1 MAKRKRGRGQLR
13 RLRGKGS
20 LGAALLAGLLAWTL
34 ALPSMAAEDDARRIA
49 AGPGRLDAQRIDAL
63 FESAILQS
71 QSIEPAVRTLAALA
85 ADRGEVRRVRAN
97 AHLAIAH
104 LQWRYGHFDEAEA
117 SVDAALALN
126 ETADGLLLKARLQ
139 DAAGDAQAALPWY
152 ERAAAATERAE
163 EQEFIRL
170 RQTMIQVDERNVDA
184 LLELA
189 GQRDQAFRNRAA
201 VALALLGH
209 PAKAVQLYRPDETSD
224 RQFQQHV
231 RLAEWAIAVGDRAL
245 RQGAQGDATR
255 NWFERAQREAWA
267 AYQGARVR
275 TDLLYALAVL
285 VEAYRKDDALERLIE
300 ELGQRPESNED
311 LLRLRVDLLI
321 ETQRYDQAIA
331 FYQAAEGAE
340 VDAEA
345 RRRLIDLYDAAGR
358 TEDMIAEYRRLMAA
372 EPDQV
377 QWHAGLATH
386 YMNAAQP
393 QLALEVWQ
401 ALEAGNPERSALLA
415 DAGVIMIQMG
425 FVDEAMDM
433 IERHMAAQGE
443 SVEGLMFL
451 FETSFARGRDERA
464 LAVLARLEAL
474 LPPGAGDLRVV
485 ADAYERLHRPER
497 ALAIYQ
503 GIREAEGELGYD
515 ERMRL
520 AWLHSMVGDKRRAL
534 QAWQGIWVS
543 VDSPARRSF
552 AESQLL
558 LLAAELNALADI
570 VVDLEEKLAQR
581 EANRNDINLLVRIY
595 TEVDDLLSA
604 TEVIDEYAKYSG
616 SDEIQRLRQLAGVY
630 RTLSDYAAYDQVLRQ
645 LEQVD
650 SEHRV
655 EHIQNLILNMLA
667 HDLAE
672 QSNERFAEI
681 QRWLAELRA
690 VDAQAV
696 TGEFEA
702 SILSMGGFGEQA
714 IESYRRALVE
724 QPQNSDNL
732 LLMADLMQAAG
743 RRNEA
748 VSLLQYVAEHAG
760 DDNEFVV
767 AVDGI
772 INMIGQRAFGQE
784 LAPELRSIFRWTQR
798 IVLERIAGRDDKFY
812 LYTLLSEI
820 AQETDDREGEFLA
833 IENSLSQASI
843 RRPAILRELVTMAT
857 PDQGFFSFGQSSG
870 AGDLDRQLTYGRRLV
885 GLGQQLPPEVYIS
898 LGETLL
904 AQDDLPGAEQ
914 AFDMISDITGL
925 IDIDQTKAEK
935 FYDAGYSEQALTY
948 YNRALSVRRDDLNL
962 LLRTALLREA
972 TGRDEVANRLYAQA
986 LENLLRSQPFRIKNE
1001 APKQPQSPF
1010 SFLRPEV
1017 DTSVSRD
1024 YRAYYEGLVQGLL
1037 ITWPPDAATAEPQL
1051 AALRRMFDEE
1061 LQSAADSFAAEGQLP
1076 LERYSRLDHIAQF
1089 LRRVAQGTGAPALA
1103 EYADAEL
1110 RRHFP
1115 EDEALAGSPPRE
1127 AEAGDSP
1134 LQAYLQRARGE
1145 GDLEGAVRL
1154 ARAIQGGSGLED
1166 LFRAR
1171 IEAGKYREGLAY
1183 ARAGLDAAGFRRFV
1197 SALAP
1202 GLKENAAA
1210 FAELLAEDPE
1220 LAQDIE
1226 AAIGGELISLQEL
1239 RELLAGEEAQAY
1251 LSRSFNGLTAMW
1263 RYIQPRATAS
1273 EQIAF
1278 LNEAAGRLKKGEPNV
1293 AGFGLRNLI
1302 RQMFAE
1308 PLSADDRQALQ
1319 EAAITYL
1326 NSLEFKSEYE
1336 VGGALS
1342 FPLAFDAHPDNQG
1355 LLHDL
1360 ADFVEARVQGES
1372 SVKPVLEAFFAGRAD
1387 DAFVQLLELQA
1398 SGRFGPDGVLW
1409 SLGDAL
1415 ADSQAKMIAALQGG
1429 ERLEPGVARTLFTM
1443 EFSIWRM
1450 RDAPPSEIRR
1460 GAEFLEQLI
1469 ALYPEDARYRRE
1481 LAATRLELGD
1491 RIGTERALRGCYEFD
1506 PADEF
1511 LRAAYYLHL
1520 LAEEKHRP
1528 ALAVAKDGGPNLS
1541 LPETLTALAEKA
1553 EAERRRPPASSID
1566 IFLRVHASAGSSDL
1580 PWSLRHVE
1588 QDIERL
1594 RELMAKRGGE
1604 AERTDEMDGG
1614 DEAERTDEASGSD
1627 PERADEAGGGGE
1639 PARQALRAV
1648 WRGLL
1653 AGDAEQRIDSS
1664 SQGFALQALLH
1675 LPLDADVE
1683 VLVNLFGSGND
1694 EPRRPQDAVKTVA
1707 EMIEY
1712 GPPEGELESLF
1723 SAIAEAPFG
1732 ADELERYLAALPE
1745 DLRRKLHRLQLLLM
1759 RAHAAGDGAR
1769 NRLAELAEGLDDG
1782 LLDDREFTLWMLLR
1796 DLDPRPLDSGEL
1808 EDFARRAAVLA
1819 DPSHLQLLA
1828 AARLFAK
1835 AGEHRL
1841 AAEHY
1846 QLLAARQIRH
1856 REFLDQRSF
1865 FQDQREDSGPALNL
1879 SELID
1884 EAVARLPRER
1894 ALEATRGI
1902 LAMAERADDEDAYRH
1917 AFSAFALTTLA
1928 KLLPPEQVLS
1938 EAAGISPG
1946 AEAAGQPVAEHEA
1959 PKAVELVRAQ
1969 ARAGDQAAALATLKG
1984 LLLEPPPEQ
1993 VERPDVI
2000 YSFNNVGAIAQS
2012 LASLYGLPQLP
2023 YSLGVEG
2030 PPSAIQELVFRRE
2043 RIFPGARAEDA
2054 WEGSG
2059 EWMERAADALL
2070 RWLDEGEVSRERTLE
2085 ALFVI
2090 AYQAELAGRTDF
2102 ARTLV
2107 AEIAEQVT
2115 ADAQLA
2121 NAASSPGSETANA
2134 TAPTSGGA
2142 AGAAQS
2148 ASDAAAGNGAALQNL
2163 AMISLHLDIAV
2174 PPELAGAILKQG
2186 RLSATQEVQL
2196 LQALAERSGPQEAL
2210 NIVRVAN
2217 ADANKLSLLRTLRT
2231 LAAAAGDSAYQ
2242 QALETRIQDAQ
2253 TAQAEL
2259 GLAGD

>member
-1 MAKRKRGRGQLR
+1 MSRGARIAPSGTLA
-13 RLRGKGS
+13 GGAGS
-20 LGAALLAGLLAWTL
+20 LGAALLAGLLAWAL
-34 ALPSMAAEDDARRIA
+34 ALPGMAAEDEARRIA
-49 AGPGRLDAQRIDAL
+49 ASPGRLDAQRIDAL
-63 FESAILQS
+63 FEAAILQS
-71 QSIEPAVRTLAALA
+71 QSIEPALRPLAALA
-85 ADRGEVRRVRAN
+85 ADRGEAHRVRAN

-104 LQWRYGHFDEAEA
+104 LQWRYGQFDEAET

-209 PAKAVQLYRPDETSD
+209 PAKAVQLYRPDETSG

-245 RQGAQGDATR
+245 RQGAQGDAPR

-321 ETQRYDQAIA
+321 ETERYDQAIA

-393 QLALEVWQ
+393 ELALEVWQ

-415 DAGVIMIQMG
+415 EAGEIMIQMG

-443 SVEGLMFL
+443 SIEGLMFL

-464 LAVLARLEAL
+464 LAVLARLQAL

-485 ADAYERLHRPER
+485 ADAYERLHRPEQ

-503 GIREAEGELGYD
+503 GIRETEGELGYD

-520 AWLHSMVGDKRRAL
+520 AWLHSLVGDKRRAL

-570 VVDLEEKLAQR
+570 VVDLEEKLARR

-595 TEVDDLLSA
+595 TEVDDPLSA

-616 SDEIQRLRQLAGVY
+616 GDEIERLRQLAGVY
-630 RTLSDYAAYDQVLRQ
+630 RTLSDYAAYDQALRQ
-645 LEQVD
+645 LEQID

-743 RRNEA
+743 RRDEA

-857 PDQGFFSFGQSSG
+857 PDQGFFSLGQSSS
-870 AGDLDRQLTYGRRLV
+870 AGDLDRQLTYGRRLI

-914 AFDMISDITGL
+914 AFNMISDITGL

-1010 SFLRPEV
+1010 GFLRPEV

-1024 YRAYYEGLVQGLL
+1024 YRAYYEGLMQGLL
-1037 ITWPPDAATAEPQL
+1037 VTWPLDAATAEQRS

-1076 LERYSRLDHIAQF
+1076 LDRYSRLDHIAQF
-1089 LRRVAQGTGAPALA
+1089 LRRVAQGIGAPALA
-1103 EYADAEL
+1103 EYADARL

-1115 EDEALAGSPPRE
+1115 EDEALAEPATPAETE
-1127 AEAGDSP
+1127 ASDSP
-1134 LQAYLQRARGE
+1134 LQAYLQRAKDE

-1183 ARAGLDAAGFRRFV
+1183 ARAGLGDAGFRRFV

-1210 FAELLAEDPE
+1210 FVELLAEDPE

-1251 LSRSFNGLTAMW
+1251 LSRSFQGLTVLW
-1263 RYIQPRATAS
+1263 RYIQPRAKAS

-1278 LNEAAGRLKKGEPNV
+1278 LHDAAGRLKKGEPNI
-1293 AGFGLRNLI
+1293 AGIDLRNLI
-1302 RQMFAE
+1302 RRMLAE
-1308 PLSADDRQALQ
+1308 PLSADDRQALK
-1319 EAAITYL
+1319 EAAIAYL

-1336 VGGALS
+1336 VGGAFS

-1360 ADFVEARVQGES
+1360 ADFVEARVQGGG
-1372 SVKPVLEAFFAGRAD
+1372 SVKPVLETFFAGRPD
-1387 DAFVQLLELQA
+1387 DAFAQLLELQA
-1398 SGRFGPDGVLW
+1398 SGRFGPDGFLW

-1429 ERLEPGVARTLFTM
+1429 ERLEPSVARTLYAM
-1443 EFSIWRM
+1443 EFPIWRTLG
-1450 RDAPPSEIRR
+1450 APPSEIRR
-1460 GAEFLEQLI
+1460 GAALLEQLI

-1481 LAATRLELGD
+1481 LAAMRLQLGD
-1491 RIGTERALRGCYEFD
+1491 RIGTERALRSCYAFD

-1520 LAEEKHRP
+1520 LADEKHRP
-1528 ALAVAKDGGPNLS
+1528 ALAVAKDGRPDLS
-1541 LPETLTALAEKA
+1541 LPETLTTLAEKA

-1566 IFLRVHASAGSSDL
+1566 IFLRVHASAGSADL
-1580 PWSLRHVE
+1580 PWSLRHVG

-1594 RELMAKRGGE
+1594 RELMANRGGE
-1604 AERTDEMDGG
+1604 AERTDEAGG
-1614 DEAERTDEASGSD
+1614 D
-1627 PERADEAGGGGE
+1627 GE

-1653 AGDAEQRIDSS
+1653 VPDDEQRIGPS
-1664 SQGFALQALLH
+1664 SQGYALQALLH
-1675 LPLDADVE
+1675 LPLAEDVE
-1683 VLVNLFGSGND
+1683 LLANLYDPGD
-1694 EPRRPQDAVKTVA
+1694 EPRRPQDAVKSVA

-1712 GPPEGELESLF
+1712 GPPEGELELLF

-1759 RAHAAGDGAR
+1759 RAHAASDGAQ

-1796 DLDPRPLDSGEL
+1796 DLDPRPLDSDEL
-1808 EDFARRAAVLA
+1808 EDFTQRAAALA

-1828 AARLFAK
+1828 FARLFAK

-1856 REFLDQRSF
+1856 REFLDRQSF
-1865 FQDQREDSGPALNL
+1865 FQVRQEESEPVLNL

-1902 LAMAERADDEDAYRH
+1902 LAMAGRADDEDAYRH
-1917 AFSAFALTTLA
+1917 AFSAFTLTNLA

-1938 EAAGISPG
+1938 EATGISPG
-1946 AEAAGQPVAEHEA
+1946 AEAAGRPVAEHEA
-1959 PKAVELVRAQ
+1959 PKAVELARAQ
-1969 ARAGDQAAALATLKG
+1969 ARAGDEQAALATLKG
-1984 LLLEPPPEQ
+1984 LLLEPPPPPEQ
-1993 VERPDVI
+1993 GEGPTLIYAFNDVDRM
-2000 YSFNNVGAIAQS
+2000 VQS

-2023 YSLGVEG
+2023 SASFEG
-2030 PPSAIQELVFRRE
+2030 PPSVIQELVFRRE
-2043 RIFPGARAEDA
+2043 RIFPGAQAEHA

-2059 EWMERAADALL
+2059 EWMEQAADALL

-2090 AYQAELAGRTDF
+2090 AYQAELAGRADF

-2107 AEIAEQVT
+2107 TEIGKRVT
-2115 ADAQLA
+2115 ADAQ
-2121 NAASSPGSETANA
+2121 
-2134 TAPTSGGA
+2134 PT
-2142 AGAAQS
+2142 
-2148 ASDAAAGNGAALQNL
+2148 SDAATGDGAALQNL
-2163 AMISLHLDIAV
+2163 AMISLHLGIAV

-2186 RLSATQEVQL
+2186 RLRAAQEVQL
-2196 LQALAERSGPQEAL
+2196 LQALAERSGAQAAL
-2210 NIVRVAN
+2210 NIVRAAK
-2217 ADANKLSLLRTLRT
+2217 ADADKLSLLRTLHT
-2231 LAAAAGDSAYQ
+2231 LAATAGDTSYQ

-2259 GLAGD
+2259 GLAGE

>member
-1 MAKRKRGRGQLR
+1 MAKRKRGRGQCQLR
-13 RLRGKGS
+13 RLGAKGS

-34 ALPSMAAEDDARRIA
+34 ALPGMAAEDDARRIA

-63 FESAILQS
+63 FESSILQS
-71 QSIEPAVRTLAALA
+71 QSIEPALRPLAALA
-85 ADRGEVRRVRAN
+85 ADRGETRRVRAN

-126 ETADGLLLKARLQ
+126 ESADGLLLKARLQ

-189 GQRDQAFRNRAA
+189 EQRDQEFRNRAA

-209 PAKAVQLYRPDETSD
+209 PAKAVQLYRPDETSG

-231 RLAEWAIAVGDRAL
+231 RLAEWAIAVGDRAF

-311 LLRLRVDLLI
+311 LLQLRVDLLI
-321 ETQRYDQAIA
+321 ETERYDQAIA

-393 QLALEVWQ
+393 ELALEVWQ
-401 ALEAGNPERSALLA
+401 VLEAGNPDRSDLLA
-415 DAGVIMIQMG
+415 DAGEIMIQMG

-433 IERHMAAQGE
+433 IERHMAAQSE

-503 GIREAEGELGYD
+503 GIRETEGELGYD

-534 QAWQGIWVS
+534 EAWQGIWVS

-570 VVDLEEKLAQR
+570 VVDLEEKLARR

-645 LEQVD
+645 LEQID

-743 RRNEA
+743 RRDEA

-870 AGDLDRQLTYGRRLV
+870 AGDLDRHLTYGRRLV

-1037 ITWPPDAATAEPQL
+1037 ITWPPDAATAEQRL

-1115 EDEALAGSPPRE
+1115 EDEALAEPQPPHE

-1183 ARAGLDAAGFRRFV
+1183 ARAGLGAAGFRRFV

-1251 LSRSFNGLTAMW
+1251 LSRSFNGLTEMW

-1278 LNEAAGRLKKGEPNV
+1278 LNETAGRLKKGEPNV
-1293 AGFGLRNLI
+1293 AGFGLRDLI

-1342 FPLAFDAHPDNQG
+1342 FPLVFDAHPDNQG

-1360 ADFVEARVQGES
+1360 ADFVEARIQGEG

-1387 DAFVQLLELQA
+1387 DAFAQLLELQA

-1409 SLGDAL
+1409 SLGDTL

-1460 GAEFLEQLI
+1460 GAALLEQLI

-1491 RIGTERALRGCYEFD
+1491 RIGTERALRGCYAFD

-1528 ALAVAKDGGPNLS
+1528 ALAVAKDGGPDLS

-1553 EAERRRPPASSID
+1553 EAERRRPAASSID

-1594 RELMAKRGGE
+1594 RELMANRGGE
-1604 AERTDEMDGG
+1604 AERTDETDGG
-1614 DEAERTDEASGSD
+1614 DEAEKTDEASGSD
-1627 PERADEAGGGGE
+1627 

-1759 RAHAAGDGAR
+1759 RAHAAGDRAQ

-1808 EDFARRAAVLA
+1808 EDFSRRAAVLA
-1819 DPSHLQLLA
+1819 DPSHPQLLA

-1835 AGEHRL
+1835 AGKHRL

-1865 FQDQREDSGPALNL
+1865 FQDQREDSGPVLNL

-1946 AEAAGQPVAEHEA
+1946 AEAAGRPIGEHEA

-1969 ARAGDQAAALATLKG
+1969 ARAGDEEAALATLKG

-2023 YSLGVEG
+2023 PLSGVEG

-2059 EWMERAADALL
+2059 AWMERAADALL
-2070 RWLDEGEVSRERTLE
+2070 GWLDEGEVSRERTLE
-2085 ALFVI
+2085 ALFVV
-2090 AYQAELAGRTDF
+2090 AYQAELANRADF

-2121 NAASSPGSETANA
+2121 NAADSTGSETANA
-2134 TAPTSGGA
+2134 TAPASSGA
-2142 AGAAQS
+2142 TGAAQP
-2148 ASDAAAGNGAALQNL
+2148 ARDAAAGDGAALQNL
-2163 AMISLHLDIAV
+2163 AMISLHLGIAV

-2186 RLSATQEVQL
+2186 RLSVAQEVQL
-2196 LQALAERSGPQEAL
+2196 LQALAERSGAREAL
-2210 NIVRVAN
+2210 NIVRAAN

-2231 LAAAAGDSAYQ
+2231 LAAESGNSAYQ

>member
-1 MAKRKRGRGQLR
+1 MSRIARNHPLR
-13 RLRGKGS
+13 RL
-20 LGAALLAGLLAWTL
+20 GAAVLAVLLAWAG
-34 ALPSMAAEDDARRIA
+34 ALPGAAAQEDVRAMV

-63 FESAILQS
+63 FDAAILES
-71 QSIEPAVRTLAALA
+71 TSIEPAVDALAVLA
-85 ADRGEVRRVRAN
+85 ADQGEANAIRAK

-104 LQWRYGHFDEAEA
+104 LQWRYGRFGEARS
-117 SVDAALALN
+117 SVDAALALQ
-126 ETADGLLLKARLQ
+126 ETADGLLLKARLL
-139 DAAGDAQAALPWY
+139 DAKGEAQAALPWY
-152 ERAAAATERAE
+152 ERAAAATQRPE

-170 RQTMIQVDERNVDA
+170 RRTMIQVDERNVDA
-184 LLELA
+184 LVDLA
-189 GQRDQAFRNRAA
+189 RQRDQGFRNRAA

-209 PAKAVQLYRPDETSD
+209 PAKAIELHRPDAGAE

-231 RLAEWAIAVGDRAL
+231 RLAEWAIAVGDL
-245 RQGAQGDATR
+245 Q
-255 NWFERAQREAWA
+255 RAQREAWV
-267 AYQGARVR
+267 AYRGARVR
-275 TDLLYALAVL
+275 SDVLYALAVL
-285 VEAYRKDDALERLIE
+285 VEAYRKADALPRLIE
-300 ELGQRPESNED
+300 ELGQRAQANED

-321 ETQRYDQAIA
+321 ETERYDQAIA
-331 FYQAAEGAE
+331 FYQADEGAE
-340 VDAEA
+340 VDAES

-358 TEDMIAEYRRLMAA
+358 TEDMIAEYRRLIAS
-372 EPDQV
+372 EPDQLH
-377 QWHAGLATH
+377 WYAGLASH

-393 QLALEVWQ
+393 ALALEVWQ
-401 ALEAGNPERSALLA
+401 ALEAGNPNLGALLTA
-415 DAGVIMIQMG
+415 AGEVMIQMG
-425 FVDEAMDM
+425 FVDEAMQM

-443 SVEGLMFL
+443 SVDGLMFL
-451 FETSFARGRDERA
+451 FETGFARGRDEQA
-464 LAVLARLEAL
+464 LAVLERLEAL

-497 ALAIYQ
+497 ALAIYR
-503 GIREAEGELGYD
+503 GIRETEGELGYD
-515 ERMRL
+515 ERLRL
-520 AWLHSMVGDKRRAL
+520 AWLHSLVGDKRQAL
-534 QAWQGIWVS
+534 EAWQAIWVS
-543 VDSPARRSF
+543 EDSPARRSF

-570 VVDLEEKLAQR
+570 VVELEEKLVRR

-595 TEVDDLLSA
+595 TEVDDPLSA
-604 TEVIDEYAKYSG
+604 TEVIGEYAKYSAI
-616 SDEIQRLRQLAGVY
+616 DEIQRLRQLAAVY
-630 RTLSDYAAYDQVLRQ
+630 RTLSDYSAYDQVLRQ
-645 LEQVD
+645 LEQID
-650 SEHRV
+650 RAHRV

-690 VDAQAV
+690 IDEQAV

-732 LLMADLMQAAG
+732 LLMADLMQGAG
-743 RRNEA
+743 RRDEA

-833 IENSLSQASI
+833 IENSLSQAGI

-857 PDQGFFSFGQSSG
+857 PDQGFFGLGQNRG
-870 AGDLDRQLTYGRRLV
+870 AGDLERQLTYGRRLI

-904 AQDDLPGAEQ
+904 EQDDLPGAEK

-925 IDIDQTKAEK
+925 VDVDQTKAEQ
-935 FYDAGYSEQALTY
+935 FYAAGHPERALTY
-948 YNRALSVRRDDLNL
+948 YNRALSVRRDELNL
-962 LLRTALLREA
+962 QLRTALLREV

-1001 APKQPQSPF
+1001 APKQSQSPF
-1010 SFLRPEV
+1010 DYFRPAV
-1017 DTSVSRD
+1017 DTSVTRD
-1024 YRAYYEGLVQGLL
+1024 YRAHYEGLVQGLL
-1037 ITWPPDAATAEPQL
+1037 VTWPLDSTAAEERL
-1051 AALRRMFDEE
+1051 AALRRMFDAE
-1061 LQSAADSFAAEGQLP
+1061 LQNAADSFAAEGQLP
-1076 LERYSRLDHIAQF
+1076 LARYSRLDHIAQF
-1089 LRRVAQGTGAPALA
+1089 LRRVSQGIGAPSLA
-1103 EYADAEL
+1103 EYADAGL

-1115 EDEALAGSPPRE
+1115 EDEALAEAPTLQE
-1127 AEAGDSP
+1127 AEASDSP
-1134 LQAYLQRARGE
+1134 LRAQLQQAKDQ

-1154 ARAIQGGSGLED
+1154 IRALQDGSGLED

-1171 IEAGKYREGLAY
+1171 IEAGSYQEGLGY
-1183 ARAGLDAAGFRRFV
+1183 ARASLDAAGFRRFV

-1202 GLKENAAA
+1202 KLKENPAA
-1210 FAELLAEDPE
+1210 FATLLVEDPD
-1220 LAQDIE
+1220 LALDIE
-1226 AAIGGELISLQEL
+1226 AVIGGQLISLQEL
-1239 RELLAGEEAQAY
+1239 RELLADEEVQTY
-1251 LSRSFNGLTAMW
+1251 LQRSFGGLTELW
-1263 RYIQPRATAS
+1263 RYIQPKAGIS

-1278 LNEAAGRLKKGEPNV
+1278 LNDAAGRLKKGQPGGG
-1293 AGFGLRNLI
+1293 GFDLRIMI
-1302 RQMFAE
+1302 RKMFAK
-1308 PLSADDRQALQ
+1308 PLSADDRRALR
-1319 EAAITYL
+1319 EAAMASF
-1326 NSLEFKSEYE
+1326 NSLDFKNEFQIGS
-1336 VGGALS
+1336 AFS
-1342 FPLAFDAHPDNQG
+1342 FLMAFDVHPENQG

-1360 ADFVEARVQGES
+1360 ADFVEAQVQGGT

-1387 DAFVQLLELQA
+1387 DAFAQLLELEA
-1398 SGRFGPDGVLW
+1398 GGRFGPGGLRF
-1409 SLGDAL
+1409 SLGDAF
-1415 ADSQAKMIAALQGG
+1415 ADSRAKMIAALQGG
-1429 ERLEPGVARTLFTM
+1429 KQLAPAAARTLYEM
-1443 EFSIWRM
+1443 EFPIWRM
-1450 RDAPPSEIRR
+1450 LGGASPAENRR
-1460 GAEFLEQLI
+1460 LAELLEQLI
-1469 ALYPEDARYRRE
+1469 ALYPQDARYRQE
-1481 LAATRLELGD
+1481 LAATRLGLGD
-1491 RIGTERALRGCYEFD
+1491 RVATERALRGCYEFD
-1506 PADEF
+1506 PSDEF

-1520 LAEEKHRP
+1520 LAEQKHRL
-1528 ALAVAKDGGPNLS
+1528 ALAVAKDGGPDLS
-1541 LPETLTALAEKA
+1541 VAETLTALAEKA
-1553 EAERRRPPASSID
+1553 GAERQGGPASSSS
-1566 IFLRVHASAGSSDL
+1566 IFLRIHAGAGSSDL
-1580 PWSLRHVE
+1580 PWSLRRVG
-1588 QDIERL
+1588 QDVERL
-1594 RELMAKRGGE
+1594 RGRLAN
-1604 AERTDEMDGG
+1604 
-1614 DEAERTDEASGSD
+1614 SGS
-1627 PERADEAGGGGE
+1627 EAQQTNEAGGGDE

-1653 AGDAEQRIDSS
+1653 AGDAEQQLGAS
-1664 SQGFALQALLH
+1664 SQGVAALEALLR
-1675 LPLDADVE
+1675 LPLSADVE
-1683 VLVNLFGSGND
+1683 LLTSFSSRSGD

-1732 ADELERYLAALPE
+1732 AEELERYLVALPQ
-1745 DLRRKLHRLQLLLM
+1745 DWRRKLHQLHLLLV
-1759 RAHAAGDGAR
+1759 RAHAASDGVQ

-1782 LLDDREFTLWMLLR
+1782 FLDDREFTLWMLLR
-1796 DLDPRPLDSGEL
+1796 DLNPRPLDSEEL

-1828 AARLFAK
+1828 IARLFAK

-1856 REFLDQRSF
+1856 REFLDQLSF
-1865 FQDQREDSGPALNL
+1865 FQVLRQEDSAPVLNL

-1884 EAVARLPRER
+1884 EAAVRLPRER
-1894 ALEATRGI
+1894 ALETTRGI
-1902 LAMAERADDEDAYRH
+1902 LAMAGRADGEAAYRH
-1917 AFSAFALTTLA
+1917 VFDAFVLAQLA

-1946 AEAAGQPVAEHEA
+1946 AQAASRPVAEHEA
-1959 PKAVELVRAQ
+1959 PKAVELVRIQ
-1969 ARAGDQAAALATLKG
+1969 ARAGDEEAALATLKG
-1984 LLLEPPPEQ
+1984 LLLEEPPPSSEQ
-1993 VERPDVI
+1993 NEPVTVYFFDDV
-2000 YSFNNVGAIAQS
+2000 NRTVQS

-2023 YSLGVEG
+2023 PEIRES
-2030 PPSAIQELVFRRE
+2030 PSAIQELVFRRE

-2059 EWMERAADALL
+2059 KWMERAADALF

-2090 AYQAELAGRTDF
+2090 AYQSECAGRADF
-2102 ARTLV
+2102 ARELV
-2107 AEIAEQVT
+2107 TAIAERAT

-2121 NAASSPGSETANA
+2121 DAAGLTGSETANNA
-2134 TAPTSGGA
+2134 GPAGGEA
-2142 AGAAQS
+2142 AG
-2148 ASDAAAGNGAALQNL
+2148 DAAAGDGTALQNL
-2163 AMISLHLDIAV
+2163 AMLSLHLGIAV

-2186 RLSATQEVQL
+2186 SLSVAQEVQL
-2196 LQALAERSGPQEAL
+2196 LQALAERAGAREAL
-2210 NIVRVAN
+2210 NLVRNAE
-2217 ADANKLSLLRTLRT
+2217 ADADKLGLLLALRSLAET
-2231 LAAAAGDSAYQ
+2231 AGDDRYQ
-2242 QALETRIQDAQ
+2242 QQLEKRIQAAQ
-2253 TAQAEL
+2253 AAQAEL